1 MISAKSLL
9 CTDGGCNRE
18 AVYPLLQ
25 PGEHQPG
32 EGELARLQNSEI
44 SAGGTAPG
52 IAGGGN
58 SKGTAGGK
66 LSIS

>member
-44 SAGGTAPG
+44 SPSGTAPG
-52 IAGGGN
+52 IVSGGN
-58 SKGTAGGK
+58 KGTAGGK
-66 LSIS
+66 LNIS